1 MKLLTDEYIGAER
14 FGIPLG
20 EILAETGDVF
30 DFRTHTHSYYEMTLY
45 RPFNGGVFINNGFV
59 PIASTTAILISP
71 SDFHSIKVTG
81 QASGYIKLSFDNT
94 VIGGQ
99 NTQISSVIV
108 PNLDKNGFASAA
120 FREALEHCGDKA
132 YLKTLINTI
141 VYRLL
146 ADGKKGHTVLGKAQ
160 LANSCRGCRNNKR
173 RLLRKYLL
181 VVRRKT
187 TICHTAVSFKDFQGR
202 SRSGFFQISFGYA
215 FAACRKNARRNRA
228 ERDRNMLGMRL
239 RQPFAFSESI
249 QVRTQCNSHRIQAY
263 EKIITVRERK
273 GELSW
278 KKSQC
283 PR

>member
-108 PNLDKNGFASAA
+108 PNLDENGFMAAA
-120 FREALEHCGDKA
+120 FREALKFRGDKS
-132 YLKTLINTI
+132 YLKALINTM

-146 ADGKKGHTVLGKAQ
+146 ADGERVVPSSEGHGLRIVAEAVGIINEGFCGNISLPSVAKQLSVTPQYLSRIFKDALGVGF
-160 LANSCRGCRNNKR
+160 S
-173 RLLRKYLL
+173 KYLSDMRL
-181 VVRRKT
+181 R
-187 TICHTAVSFKDFQGR
+187 
-202 SRSGFFQISFGYA
+202 
-215 FAACRKNARRNRA
+215 RA
-228 ERDRNMLGMRL
+228 ERML
-239 RQPFAFSESI
+239 AE
-249 QVRTQCNSHRIQAY
+249 T
-263 EKIITVRERK
+263 
-273 GELSW
+273 ELSVTEICLECGYGNLSHFLRVFKSAHNATPTEYRHM
-278 KKSQC
+278 KK
-283 PR
+283 